1 MGKLLYFNHEA
12 RQLLQAGVDE
22 LANAVR
28 VTLGPK
34 GRNVVLE
41 RLTGPPTITNDGVSI
56 AREIEL
62 SNQFKNMG
70 AQLVREVAN
79 KTSDL
84 TGDGTTTAT
93 LLAQAI
99 VREGM
104 TALEEGSNPM
114 LLRRGIEEATEL
126 VVADLR
132 RQARD
137 VSGADDLVHVAT
149 IAAKED
155 ERIGIAVAS
164 ALHRVGPE
172 GVVTIEESAV
182 PGIEVE
188 FVEGFHVDNG
198 HFSPYLIQDTTRME
212 TVFDNPY
219 VLLTNEPIS
228 HINELMPTLDA
239 VMKSPRPLVIFAEKV
254 EGAALGLIVQ
264 NNQHGTL
271 RAVVVRAPGFG
282 HRRIAH
288 LHDLAAFTG
297 GQVIAKD
304 AGLTLQHVTPDTFG
318 SARRIVIGEGSTV
331 LVEGAGSAEDVG
343 ARLNQIRV
351 ELERATQDTDIEVL
365 RERLAKLASSLA
377 VIHVG
382 AATGPELQEKFRR
395 TEGAVAAT
403 RAAVSEGVVAGGGTA
418 LLRAQLALSDAA
430 LAERGLHG
438 DYLRGAD
445 VIRSVLS
452 EPLFWVAANAGY
464 DGQAVIDQVRAMPP
478 GHGLN
483 ALSGEFVDLF
493 EDGVIDPL
501 RVTRLTIQHA
511 ASVAALMLTT
521 EALVAEELIAQP
533 GAVIAPGFGDLA
545 EGLARPSSPV

>member
-1 MGKLLYFNHEA
+1 MGKILYFNHEA
-12 RQLLQAGVDE
+12 RQLLAAGVDE
-22 LANAVR
+22 LANTVR

-62 SNQFKNMG
+62 SNPLKNMG

-104 TALEEGSNPM
+104 QALEEGANPM
-114 LLRRGIEEATEL
+114 LLRRGIEDATEL
-126 VVADLR
+126 VVSELR
-132 RQARD
+132 RGARP
-137 VSGADDLVHVAT
+137 VAGKDDLTSVAT

-155 ERIGIAVAS
+155 ERIGVAIAE
-164 ALHRVGPE
+164 ALDRVGPE
-172 GVVTIEESAV
+172 GVVTIEETAA
-182 PGIEVE
+182 PGITVE
-188 FVEGFHVDNG
+188 FVEGMHVENG
-198 HFSPYLIQDTTRME
+198 HFSPYLVQDTERME
-212 TVFDNPY
+212 TVFEDPY
-219 VLLTNEPIS
+219 ILLTNKPIV
-228 HINELMPTLDA
+228 HIQDLMPTLDA
-239 VMKSPRPLVIFAEKV
+239 VMKSPRPLVIFADNHD
-254 EGAALGLIVQ
+254 GSALGLLVQ

-271 RAVVVRAPGFG
+271 KAVAVRAPGFG

-297 GQVIAKD
+297 GQVIAEE
-304 AGLTLQHVTPDTFG
+304 AGLTLQHVKPETFG
-318 SARRIVIGEGSTV
+318 SARRVVITDDATV
-331 LVEGAGSAEDVG
+331 IVEGAGTADEVG
-343 ARLNQIRV
+343 ARLGQIRV

-365 RERLAKLASSLA
+365 RERLAKLSSSLA

-382 AATGPELQEKFRR
+382 AATGPELKEKLRR
-395 TEGAVAAT
+395 CEGALAAT
-403 RAAVSEGVVAGGGTA
+403 RAAVSEGIVAGGGTA
-418 LLRAQLALSDAA
+418 LLRAARALD
-430 LAERGLHG
+430 ETGLEG
-438 DYLRGAD
+438 DYLRGAE
-445 VIRSVLS
+445 VIRDVLA

-464 DGQAVIDQVRAMPP
+464 DGQAVIDQVRAMPD

-493 EDGVIDPL
+493 EDGVVDPL
-501 RVTRLTIQHA
+501 RVTRLTIEHA

>member
-1 MGKLLYFNHEA
+1 MGKIIYFNHEA

-22 LANAVR
+22 LANTVK

-41 RLTGPPTITNDGVSI
+41 RLTGAPTITNDGVSI

-62 SNQFKNMG
+62 SNPLKNMG

-79 KTSDL
+79 KTSEL

-104 TALEEGSNPM
+104 KALEEGANPM
-114 LLRRGIEEATEL
+114 LLRRGIEDATEL
-126 VVADLR
+126 VVAQLR
-132 RQARD
+132 RGARD
-137 VSGADDLVHVAT
+137 VADPEALARVAT
-149 IAAKED
+149 MAAKED
-155 ERIGIAVAS
+155 ERIGSAVAR
-164 ALHRVGPE
+164 ALDRVGLD
-172 GVVTIEESAV
+172 GVVTIEETAT
-182 PGIEVE
+182 PGIDVE
-188 FVEGFHVDNG
+188 FVEGMHVENG
-198 HFSPYLIQDTTRME
+198 HFSPYLIQDTQRME

-219 VLLTNEPIS
+219 ILLTNKSIA
-228 HINELMPTLDA
+228 HMQDLMPTLDA
-239 VMKSPRPLVIFAEKV
+239 VMKSPRPLIIFAEKV
-254 EGAALGLIVQ
+254 EGAALGLLVQ

-271 RAVVVRAPGFG
+271 QAVVVRAPGFG

-297 GQVIAKD
+297 GQVISEE
-304 AGLTLQHVTPDTFG
+304 AGLTLANVKPETFG
-318 SARRIVIGEGSTV
+318 STRRVVITDDSTV
-331 LVEGAGSAEDVG
+331 LVEGAGTTDEIE
-343 ARLNQIRV
+343 ARLSQIRI
-351 ELERATQDTDIEVL
+351 ELDRATQDTDIEVL
-365 RERLAKLASSLA
+365 RERLAKLSSSLA

-382 AATGPELQEKFRR
+382 AATGPELKEKYRR
-395 TEGAVAAT
+395 TEGALAAS
-403 RAAVSEGVVAGGGTA
+403 RAAVSEGIVAGGGVA
-418 LLRAQLALSDAA
+418 LLRAETALDDT
-430 LAERGLHG
+430 GLEG
-438 DYLRGAD
+438 DYLHGAE

-452 EPLFWVAANAGY
+452 EPLFWVATNAGY
-464 DGQAVIDQVRAMPP
+464 DGQAVVDQVRAMPE

-533 GAVIAPGFGDLA
+533 GAIIAPGFGDLA

>member
-1 MGKLLYFNHEA
+1 MGKILYFNDDA
-12 RQLLQAGVDE
+12 RRLLQAGVDE

-41 RLTGPPTITNDGVSI
+41 RLTGPPMITNDGVSI

-104 TALEEGSNPM
+104 SALDDGANPM
-114 LLRRGIEEATEL
+114 LLRRGIEVATEL
-126 VVADLR
+126 VVAELC

-137 VSGADDLVHVAT
+137 VSGAEDLAHVAT

-155 ERIGIAVAS
+155 ERIGAAVAN

-172 GVVTIEESAV
+172 GVVTIEESGM

-212 TVFDNPY
+212 TVFDDPY
-219 VLLTNEPIS
+219 VLLTNEPLS
-228 HINELMPTLDA
+228 HINDLMPTLDA

-318 SARRIVIGEGSTV
+318 SARRIVISEGSTV
-331 LVEGAGSAEDVG
+331 LIEGAGTAEAVR
-343 ARLNQIRV
+343 ARLGQIRV
-351 ELERATQDTDIEVL
+351 ELERATQETDIEVL

-382 AATGPELQEKFRR
+382 AATGPELQEKYRR

-403 RAAVSEGVVAGGGTA
+403 RAAVSEGIVAGGGAA
-418 LLRAQLALSDAA
+418 LLRAESALSDAA
-430 LAERGLHG
+430 LDGRGLRG

-452 EPLFWVAANAGY
+452 EPLFWVATNAGY

-483 ALSGEFVDLF
+483 ALTGEFVDLF